1 MQKTVYL
8 DSNDFSDLSK
18 PEASL
23 DESDKRVL
31 DALRSARAN
40 GRAVFYISPIH
51 LSEAVH
57 ASETYKESAVRR
69 AALMSELAG
78 DNLLR
83 FPTDVC
89 KLELDRVITGQDDP
103 VCSLSQIVSGPGE
116 WFGASPPDNLDDRRN
131 EIRDIVERALQPL
144 SRQERR
150 RQLSRLNPTKRS
162 SHPFIR
168 SIIKDGLQKTPSTG
182 VPIPVLNPELVLEW
196 YLGNVSDEVFRSNS
210 MKLARDPLIL
220 FKHLIDEL
228 GHRETLYDFLR
239 DQGVKWS
246 KLIESGMT
254 EMAPIFAFA
263 DKNNLTID
271 LNSIMSRITNS
282 SFWQKVIGALSEK
295 DLTTMAIDDIV
306 RMKDA
311 SPSTAI
317 FIHALIESVRVRLH
331 STRSRAVA
339 GNLVPAAAKLSDYG
353 DFMHSIYAPYFDIF
367 RCDSSFAAILKGH
380 APVRS
385 RIVGKRRELLS
396 LLV

>member
-131 EIRDIVERALQPL
+131 EIRDSRART
-144 SRQERR
+144 STSE
-150 RQLSRLNPTKRS
+150 SAGT
-162 SHPFIR
+162 
-168 SIIKDGLQKTPSTG
+168 TPS
-182 VPIPVLNPELVLEW
+182 VIEAK
-196 YLGNVSDEVFRSNS
+196 SDEE
-210 MKLARDPLIL
+210 
-220 FKHLIDEL
+220 EL
-228 GHRETLYDFLR
+228 SSVHTLNY
-239 DQGVKWS
+239 QGWPS
-246 KLIESGMT
+246 
-254 EMAPIFAFA
+254 
-263 DKNNLTID
+263 
-271 LNSIMSRITNS
+271 
-282 SFWQKVIGALSEK
+282 
-295 DLTTMAIDDIV
+295 
-306 RMKDA
+306 KDA
-311 SPSTAI
+311 FNRRSDSSAK
-317 FIHALIESVRVRLH
+317 
-331 STRSRAVA
+331 SRA
-339 GNLVPAAAKLSDYG
+339 
-353 DFMHSIYAPYFDIF
+353 
-367 RCDSSFAAILKGH
+367 SS
-380 APVRS
+380 
-385 RIVGKRRELLS
+385 
-396 LLV
+396 